1 MLQRA
6 ERRSDSV
13 PSIRYAQLSVCKARR
28 VALHFK
34 RTERKTAFQGADL
47 HFNHQAALKNA
58 TSISEKRDAIAIV
71 RGAIPP

>member
-1 MLQRA
+1 
-6 ERRSDSV
+6 
-13 PSIRYAQLSVCKARR
+13 

-58 TSISEKRDAIAIV
+58 TPISEKRDAIAIV